1 MLLGL
6 LLAAVVGAAPTAQ
19 TGISLPLRA
28 PRAPLGDDADAFA
41 VARGEH
47 RRALAKYGY
56 GRQKRDID
64 LKGWGY
70 GYTVSVQVGT
80 PPQTFDVMPDT
91 GSYDF
96 WLIGACDN
104 TTECGDAKVYRTAT
118 SSSFQTTDME
128 FQAGP
133 YVDGGV
139 QRGMWGSDQVRVGQ
153 QAVYAS
159 VGVSNETLNWRL
171 AMDGIMGF
179 APGATSIH
187 TLPWWFLAVAEW
199 TDKQFG
205 MHLGRVPPNIGA
217 NKAGAA
223 GYGDLTL
230 GGVNH
235 ALFTGEIVY
244 YPLLKG
250 PQSTHWEISM
260 RVVVGGKSVGS
271 DLPALIDS
279 GTTLVI
285 GPAAYVEAF
294 YEALPTL
301 VLSVGGGQYVYKAAP
316 LGAGLNFGGETYLFD
331 DDDLCHLRG
340 SKAWF
345 AANGVDLPEDGD
357 WCLGG
362 VTGQGSLSNSGNVD
376 TGDPAMLD
384 FDFWI
389 VGITFM
395 KNVYTAFRAEPPA
408 VGFAQ
413 LSPESNKK
421 YAVSSAA
428 ATPTGRVPVATV
440 SVVSGAGKIMPSVA
454 VLVLGAALVLAL

>member
-1 MLLGL
+1 MLFGL
-6 LLAAVVGAAPTAQ
+6 LLVAVVGAAPTTQ

-28 PRAPLGDDADAFA
+28 PRAPVGEDAFA

-47 RRALAKYGY
+47 KRALAKYGY
-56 GRQKRDID
+56 GRKKRDIG

-96 WLIGACDN
+96 WLIGSCDN
-104 TTECGDAKVYRTAT
+104 ATECGDASVYRTAS
-118 SSSFQTTDME
+118 SSSFQTTNMA

-133 YVDGGV
+133 YADGGV

-159 VGVSNETLNWRL
+159 VGVSSETLNWRL
-171 AMDGIMGF
+171 AIDGIMGF
-179 APGATSIH
+179 APGATSIQNV
-187 TLPWWFLAVAEW
+187 PWWVKAVAEW

-217 NKAGAA
+217 NQTGAA

-230 GGVNH
+230 GGVNR

-244 YPLLKG
+244 YPLVQG
-250 PQSTHWEISM
+250 SQSTHWEISM
-260 RVVVGGKSVGS
+260 SAVVGGKSIGS
-271 DLPALIDS
+271 ALTALIDS

-285 GPAAYVEAF
+285 GPASYVEAF
-294 YEALPTL
+294 YEALPTT
-301 VLSVGGGQYVYKAAP
+301 VFSVGGGQYVYKAAP
-316 LGAGLNFGGETYLFD
+316 LGAGLNFGGETYMFD
-331 DDDLCHLRG
+331 EDDLCHVRG
-340 SKAWF
+340 NRTWF
-345 AANGVDLPEDGD
+345 AANGINLPEDGD

-362 VTGQGSLSNSGNVD
+362 VMGQGSLNSGNVD
-376 TGDPAMLD
+376 TGEPAMLD
-384 FDFWI
+384 LDHWI

-395 KNVYTAFRAEPPA
+395 KNVYTVFRADPPA

-413 LSPESNKK
+413 LSPQANQK
-421 YAVSSAA
+421 YAVSST

-440 SVVSGAGKIMPSVA
+440 SMVSGAGKIMPSVA
-454 VLVLGAALVLAL
+454 VVLGAALVLAL